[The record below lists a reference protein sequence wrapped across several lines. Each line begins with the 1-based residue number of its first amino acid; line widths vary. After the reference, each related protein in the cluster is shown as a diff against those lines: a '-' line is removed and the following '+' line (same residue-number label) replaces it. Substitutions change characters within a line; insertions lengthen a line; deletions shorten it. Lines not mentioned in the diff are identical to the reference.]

1 MIKLNKITSVLLSAI
16 MVIGIFSIIPF
27 AAGAETSGSFEY
39 DVLDDG
45 TAYITKYI
53 DKGSKTVDIPSTI
66 DGYKVTEIGNYAFEG
81 CTGLTS
87 VIIPNSVTNIE
98 GGAFRGCTG
107 LKSITVDK
115 NNKNYI
121 SVDGVLFNK
130 NKTKILGYP
139 NAKGSSYVIPS
150 SVTEIGYYAFSGCT
164 GLTSVTIPSSVTE
177 IGWGAFYGCTGLKS
191 VTILSSVTVI
201 GGSAF
206 RGCTSLKSIT
216 VDKNNKNYTS
226 VNGVLFNKNKTE
238 ILVYPNAKS
247 SSYVIPTS
255 VKVIG
260 ASAFYGCTG
269 LKSVTIPSS
278 VKEIGRCAFEGCTGL
293 TSVTIPS
300 GVTVIG
306 ECAFSDCTG
315 LKSITVDKNN
325 KNYTSV
331 DGVLFNKNKTE
342 ILIYPNAKGS
352 SYVIPSSVKKICN
365 YAFDGCTG
373 LKSVTIPNSVTE
385 IGENAFMDCT
395 GLTSVSIPSSVTEIG
410 VCAFYG
416 CTGLKSVTI
425 PNSVTEIGGGA
436 FQGCTGLKSVT
447 IPSSVTEIGWRAF
460 ENCTG
465 LKNITIPN
473 SVTYIG
479 VCAFRGCTGLKS
491 VTIPSSVTKIGDIS
505 FGYVD
510 SQNKIKGF
518 TIYGTKGTAAERYAN
533 DNGFKFVEGTA
544 PAEPVVPTGVKLNQ
558 SSLTLGKGES
568 YGLVST
574 VLPANAKNKT
584 CTWSTSNSSVAT
596 VSNTGKVT
604 AKAIGTAV
612 ITVKTVNGKTATCK
626 VTVKPAPTSV
636 KINPTALT
644 LGKGESYTVSES
656 TSKGSY
662 ANGANLKWT
671 STNTRVATVQK
682 GKGNKAVIKA
692 VGTGT
697 ANIKITLFNGK
708 TATCK
713 VTVKPAPTS
722 VKINPTAI
730 TLGKGE
736 SYTVSES
743 TSKGSYANGA
753 NLKWTSTNTRVATV
767 QKGKGNKA
775 VIKAV
780 GTGTANI
787 KITLFNG
794 KTATCKVTV
803 KPAPTSVKI
812 NPTALTLGK
821 GESYTISESTSKG
834 SYANGANLKWTST
847 NTRVATVQKGKGNKA
862 VIKAVGTGTANIKIT
877 LFNGK
882 TATCKVTV

>member
-1 MIKLNKITSVLLSAI
+1 MTKLNKITSLLLSVI
-16 MVIGIFSIIPF
+16 MVAGIFSAVPF
-27 AAGAETSGSFEY
+27 VASALTSGRFEY
-39 DVLDDG
+39 SVLDDG
-45 TAYITKYI
+45 TAGITKYNDI
-53 DKGSKTVDIPSTI
+53 GSKAVTIPSTI
-66 DGYKVTEIGNYAFEG
+66 DRYKVTGIGWSAF
-81 CTGLTS
+81 S
-87 VIIPNSVTNIE
+87 
-98 GGAFRGCTG
+98 GCTG
-107 LKSITVDK
+107 LKSI
-115 NNKNYI
+115 
-121 SVDGVLFNK
+121 
-130 NKTKILGYP
+130 
-139 NAKGSSYVIPS
+139 
-150 SVTEIGYYAFSGCT
+150 
-164 GLTSVTIPSSVTE
+164 TIPSSVTE
-177 IGWGAFYGCTGLKS
+177 IGGY
-191 VTILSSVTVI
+191 
-201 GGSAF
+201 AF
-206 RGCTSLKSIT
+206 RGCKGLKSIT
-216 VDKNNKNYTS
+216 IPSSVTEIGENAFRGCKGLTSITADKNNKNYTS

-238 ILVYPNAKS
+238 ILAYPNAKS
-247 SSYVIPTS
+247 SSYVIPSSVTEIGSAAFYDCTGLKSVTIPSS
-255 VKVIG
+255 VKEIG
-260 ASAFYGCTG
+260 IDAFSGCTGLKSVTISNGVTNIESWAFYGCTG

-278 VKEIGRCAFEGCTGL
+278 VAEICGSAFGYYY
-293 TSVTIPS
+293 
-300 GVTVIG
+300 
-306 ECAFSDCTG
+306 D
-315 LKSITVDKNN
+315 N
-325 KNYTSV
+325 
-331 DGVLFNKNKTE
+331 
-342 ILIYPNAKGS
+342 
-352 SYVIPSSVKKICN
+352 
-365 YAFDGCTG
+365 
-373 LKSVTIPNSVTE
+373 NSVQRKKV
-385 IGENAFMDCT
+385 N
-395 GLTSVSIPSSVTEIG
+395 
-410 VCAFYG
+410 
-416 CTGLKSVTI
+416 
-425 PNSVTEIGGGA
+425 
-436 FQGCTGLKSVT
+436 
-447 IPSSVTEIGWRAF
+447 
-460 ENCTG
+460 
-465 LKNITIPN
+465 
-473 SVTYIG
+473 
-479 VCAFRGCTGLKS
+479 
-491 VTIPSSVTKIGDIS
+491 
-505 FGYVD
+505 
-510 SQNKIKGF
+510 GF
-518 TIYGTKGTAAERYAN
+518 TIYGKKGTEAERYAN
-533 DNGFKFVEGTA
+533 DNGFIFKEEVL
-544 PAEPVVPTGVKLNQ
+544 PTEVKLNQ
-558 SSLTLGKGES
+558 STLTLGKGES
-568 YGLVST
+568 YSLIST
-574 VLPANAKNKT
+574 VLPANANDKT
-584 CTWSTSNSSVAT
+584 CTWSTSNSSAAT

-604 AKAIGTAV
+604 AKAVGTAT

-713 VTVKPAPTS
+713 VKVKPAPTS
-722 VKINPTAI
+722 VKINPTAL

-803 KPAPTSVKI
+803 KPAPKSVKI

-882 TATCKVTV
+882 TATCKVTVKPLLRKTL